1 MINMLNVSSLCNL
14 KNLWM
19 CMTVCASTFTCIW
32 YLYLMFEVNDV
43 CKLKEINDIHC
54 RKKVSIHVGRFCVLE
69 SNIEY
74 CWPFRCSVCVKFWYI
89 DMLKHKSGFSCITAC
104 LGPYLENLV
113 TKGLH
118 VWFIGCHE
126 YMYVWKSLF
135 LLK

>member
-1 MINMLNVSSLCNL
+1 MCPLYVIWRICGCVWLCVQVLLHVYDIYTWCLKLETYVSW
-14 KNLWM
+14 KREM
-19 CMTVCASTFTCIW
+19 TFTVEKISIDIW
-32 YLYLMFEVNDV
+32 
-43 CKLKEINDIHC
+43 
-54 RKKVSIHVGRFCVLE
+54 RFCVLE

-89 DMLKHKSGFSCITAC
+89 ELLKHKSGFSCITAC
-104 LGPYLENLV
+104 LGMYLENPR

-118 VWFIGCHE
+118 VWFVGCHE

>member
-1 MINMLNVSSLCNL
+1 MCPLYVILRICGCVWLCVQVL
-14 KNLWM
+14 LHVYDIYTYVWG
-19 CMTVCASTFTCIW
+19 
-32 YLYLMFEVNDV
+32 YR
-43 CKLKEINDIHC
+43 CKLKERNDIHC
-54 RKKVSIHVGRFCVLE
+54 REVSINVWRFCVLE

-89 DMLKHKSGFSCITAC
+89 DLLKHKSGFSCITAC
-104 LGPYLENLV
+104 LGMYLENPR

-118 VWFIGCHE
+118 VWFIGCHV